1 MSGRIASLVGITDS
15 GDVVQ
20 IAAGTSKSLDTLLK
34 TRLDIRE
41 ALGVWKKGPREIKLK
56 ELYCLAT
63 ATGGGE
69 LKARLKF

>member
-20 IAAGTSKSLDTLLK
+20 IAAGTSQSLDVLLK
-34 TRLDIRE
+34 TRTAISE
-41 ALGVWKKGPREIKLK
+41 AAGVWKKGPREIKLK
-56 ELYCLAT
+56 ELYCLAS
-63 ATGGGE
+63 ATGSGE